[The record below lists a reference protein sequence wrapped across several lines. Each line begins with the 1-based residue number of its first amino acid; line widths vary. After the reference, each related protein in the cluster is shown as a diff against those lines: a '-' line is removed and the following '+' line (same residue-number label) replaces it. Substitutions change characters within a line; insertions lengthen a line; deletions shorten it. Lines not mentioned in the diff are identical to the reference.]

1 MLDAGTPAE
10 EMAEEVSRMLSGK
23 VICTGKLTGY
33 SCITENALDHG
44 EFNICNEKGAYNIT
58 FFNEYMTLDDRDGRR
73 LFTFPDGIIL
83 IGSDRKSYSSAMLAR
98 AVEDGSAEGMT
109 FSVVSVDYENLKI
122 PTGLRYRGGY
132 LTCENILGREMIP
145 YLEQRSLF
153 LD

>member
-1 MLDAGTPAE
+1 
-10 EMAEEVSRMLSGK
+10 
-23 VICTGKLTGY
+23 
-33 SCITENALDHG
+33 
-44 EFNICNEKGAYNIT
+44 
-58 FFNEYMTLDDRDGRR
+58 GRR
-73 LFTFPDGIIL
+73 QATFPDGIMI

-98 AVEDGSAEGMT
+98 AVEDGSAADMT

-132 LTCENILGREMIP
+132 RTCENILSREMIP